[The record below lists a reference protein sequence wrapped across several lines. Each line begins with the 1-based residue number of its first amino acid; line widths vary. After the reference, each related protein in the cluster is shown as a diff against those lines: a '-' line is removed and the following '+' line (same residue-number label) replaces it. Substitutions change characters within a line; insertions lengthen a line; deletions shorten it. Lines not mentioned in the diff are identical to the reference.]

1 MARDVIMPALG
12 MAQESGV
19 LVRWLVPEGGT
30 VVEGDPLMEVET
42 DKAVVEV
49 PATASGTLAAVAYGE
64 GADVAVGTV
73 LAVLLGPG
81 EVAAMPPV
89 GVADAP
95 SVTGA
100 RPAPSPA
107 VTRTTVLSP
116 PGPSAPATTPVPTI
130 SAHGTVLASPK
141 AKRLARERGV
151 DLMSVRGSGPGG
163 AVRAVDLPAAPL
175 EPGRERD
182 EARSFPLQISDDP
195 VPVAWLRRTID
206 ASGLLDFVSR
216 VRESSRATGA
226 EVTVADV
233 LTRVVVTAVGHV
245 LRSANEASATGSR
258 ADRLGDV
265 DLSVHGVDGAGV
277 FSALRPDRLGSI
289 RAIAAARVAAPGGR
303 EVADDRA
310 PAAAVVVSDRSADAF
325 ERSPVA
331 MTTGVELRVTLG
343 PIAEAVT
350 VREGTPTVVRRAT
363 VQVDYRES
371 ALTETEATTLMT
383 RVCGLLEDPFALAVH
398 G

>member
-81 EVAAMPPV
+81 EVAA
-89 GVADAP
+89 VAPTKTVD
-95 SVTGA
+95 
-100 RPAPSPA
+100 RPPA
-107 VTRTTVLSP
+107 VDTAPVVATTEP
-116 PGPSAPATTPVPTI
+116 TPATATSEPTPGAAVVSRPVVSSSPST
-130 SAHGTVLASPK
+130 SRRGTVLASPK

-151 DLMSVRGSGPGG
+151 DLAQVVGTGPHG
-163 AVRAVDLPAAPL
+163 AVRAVDLPAPAA
-175 EPGRERD
+175 EPRRPGDIVR
-182 EARSFPLQISDDP
+182 P
-195 VPVAWLRRTID
+195 VLASSSADVGAAAWLRRSVD
-206 ASGLLDFVSR
+206 ASGLLAFVDR
-216 VRESSRATGA
+216 VRASSRAAGA

-233 LTRVVVTAVGHV
+233 LARVVVTT
-245 LRSANEASATGSR
+245 LQRS
-258 ADRLGDV
+258 RLGPTWSGGI
-265 DLSVHGVDGAGV
+265 DLSVHGADGDEVRSSLAADG
-277 FSALRPDRLGSI
+277 LGSML
-289 RAIAAARVAAPGGR
+289 AVAASR
-303 EVADDRA
+303 SAA
-310 PAAAVVVSDRSADAF
+310 PAAGADGALPRPTVAVSDRSGELF

-331 MTTGVELRVTLG
+331 LPVGVDLRVTLG
-343 PIAEAVT
+343 AITESVT
-350 VREGTPTVVRRAT
+350 VREGIPSVGRRAT
-363 VQVDYRES
+363 VHVDYREA
-371 ALTETEATTLMT
+371 ALTDTEAATLLT
-383 RVCGLLEDPFALAVH
+383 RVCGLLEEPFALAVH